1 MKGDVNKYIMSD
13 SLNIIIKALLSETTS
28 SDLQKQLEIIEKKL
42 KPLNLKASINADGL
56 QVFTKQIEETQ
67 KKVKEA
73 NKEPLKFGSLHE
85 VSQQMSKTM
94 TELERIRDIFK
105 DLGKNVQVK
114 QVFDS
119 ADGALKKFEVSV
131 DTLRGKLK
139 ETQVFGVTAQYDQDG
154 GTSYDFSKITM
165 GSKEVAEA
173 KQKETQAV
181 VEKTVALKNEIIEA
195 QHLINLY
202 KAGHI
207 SASEFMNAG
216 QTLIESGKLNSL
228 DNDILKQRSSL
239 LSAMEGAEKKYT
251 SAIKEE
257 ISVTQKLVTEK
268 SKLLEKER
276 NTSHDY
282 WQGRFKESV
291 SNLTSSPNDEL
302 KQLNEYYSNLQKE
315 SSNLSE
321 IDHQIAKINNSLERL
336 KVGKNKVFA
345 DSRVVT
351 EVNKLKDMEGA
362 LKRGEITSKDFALQ
376 MQKVRTSVAQV
387 SNEFRN
393 VNRDGYSFAEMI
405 GVATKKIAIWGIGT
419 TLIYDTLRI
428 IKSGISYVV
437 ELDNAM
443 NQLRIVMN
451 LSNEKAIEL
460 GRSYNALAKEMSV
473 TTTEIAQ
480 AAVEFARQG
489 LSLEQMDDRLRNTIK
504 YAKIS
509 GMEFEE
515 AAEII
520 TASVNSMGVE
530 TQRAIDIFSYMGDAT
545 ATGKYMCPAA

>member
-1 MKGDVNKYIMSD
+1 VKGDVNKYIMSD

-42 KPLNLKASINADGL
+42 KPLNLKASIDADGL

-216 QTLIESGKLNSL
+216 QTIIESGKLNSL

-268 SKLLEKER
+268 SKLLEQER

-302 KQLNEYYSNLQKE
+302 KQLNEYYSNL
-315 SSNLSE
+315 SE

-336 KVGKNKVFA
+336 KVGKDKVFA

-351 EVNKLKDMEGA
+351 EVNKLKDMEGS

-437 ELDNAM
+437 DLDNAM

-451 LSNEKAIEL
+451 LSNEQAIEL
-460 GRSYNALAKEMSV
+460 GQNYNALAKEMSV
-473 TTTEIAQ
+473 TTTEIAK

-509 GMEFEE
+509 GMEFQE

-545 ATGKYMCPAA
+545 ATGKHMCPAA

>member
-1 MKGDVNKYIMSD
+1 MSD
-13 SLNIIIKALLSETTS
+13 NLSIIVKALLSSTTAQ
-28 SDLQKQLEIIEKKL
+28 DLQKQLEIIEKKL
-42 KPLNLKASINADGL
+42 KPLNLKASIDADGL
-56 QVFTKQIEETQ
+56 QFFTKQIEETQ

-216 QTLIESGKLNSL
+216 QTIIESGKLNSL

-268 SKLLEKER
+268 SKLLEQER

-302 KQLNEYYSNLQKE
+302 KQLNEYYSNLSK
-315 SSNLSE
+315 

-336 KVGKNKVFA
+336 KVGKDKVFA

-351 EVNKLKDMEGA
+351 EVNKLKDMEGS

-376 MQKVRTSVAQV
+376 MQKVHTSVAQV

-437 ELDNAM
+437 DLDNAM
-443 NQLRIVMN
+443 NQLQIVMN

-460 GRSYNALAKEMSV
+460 GQNYNALAKEMSV
-473 TTTEIAQ
+473 TTTEIAN

-509 GMEFEE
+509 GMEFQE

-545 ATGKYMCPAA
+545 ATGADEIGRALQRVGKNYAA